1 MLTGAITGLIAGLVI
16 AAMTAVSKSRAQKRL
31 QTEGPPVPPAVDV
44 PAGYGVVTVRRLSA
58 GITAARATYDVF
70 VDDVAR
76 GRVGSHTAVAVAVPP
91 GPHSLRVGGR
101 RITSAVRTFDMHAGG
116 SITYDCE
123 VVPGAF
129 SGSIAIRPADA

>member
-16 AAMTAVSKSRAQKRL
+16 GAITAASKSRAQKRL
-31 QTEGPPVPPAVDV
+31 RTEGPPVPPPVDV
-44 PAGYGVVTVRRLSA
+44 PAGYGVIIVRRLSA

-70 VDDVAR
+70 VDDAAR
-76 GRVGSHTAVAVAVPP
+76 GRVGSHTAVAVPIPP
-91 GPHSLRVGGR
+91 GPHSVRVGGR
-101 RITSAVRTFDMHAGG
+101 RITSPVRTFDMPAGG

-129 SGSIAIRPADA
+129 AGSIAIRPAAG